1 MAIVITEAAEAAD
14 TIVPLAKC
22 TRSLV
27 PNVVSKLKCLL
38 SQMVQGRSTAGIAT
52 RSAGLRDTNSIFLRK
67 EFF

>member
-27 PNVVSKLKCLL
+27 PSVIQKLKYL
-38 SQMVQGRSTAGIAT
+38 SNLMVQDLSIAGIVT
-52 RSAGLRDTNSIFLRK
+52 RSVDQKDIK
-67 EFF
+67 